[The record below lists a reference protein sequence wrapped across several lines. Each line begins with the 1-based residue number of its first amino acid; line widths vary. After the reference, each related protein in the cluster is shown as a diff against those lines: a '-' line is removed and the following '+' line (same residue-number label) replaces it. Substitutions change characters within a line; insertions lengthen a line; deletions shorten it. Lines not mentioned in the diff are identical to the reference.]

1 MFLRRERA
9 RGTQAIFID
18 DDHLARLDIPNIL
31 CVDQIEGGQCVESP
45 RLPMVDAIR
54 VTLKTGAVRRTIS
67 PPPSGDVVVLGVKN
81 GEFD

>member
-1 MFLRRERA
+1 VHEMDLEWRKSSFS
-9 RGTQAIFID
+9 GG
-18 DDHLARLDIPNIL
+18 
-31 CVDQIEGGQCVESP
+31 EGGQCVESP

-54 VTLKTGAVRRTIS
+54 VTLKTGAVRRSIS

>member
-1 MFLRRERA
+1 MHEMDLEWRKSSFS
-9 RGTQAIFID
+9 GG
-18 DDHLARLDIPNIL
+18 
-31 CVDQIEGGQCVESP
+31 EGGPCVESP

-54 VTLKTGAVRRTIS
+54 VTLKTGAVRRSIS